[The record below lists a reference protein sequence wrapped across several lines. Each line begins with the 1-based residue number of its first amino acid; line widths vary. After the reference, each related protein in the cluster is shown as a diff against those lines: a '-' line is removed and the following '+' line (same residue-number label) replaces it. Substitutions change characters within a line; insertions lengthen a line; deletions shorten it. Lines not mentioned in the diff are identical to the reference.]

1 MGIFDLGDVAAKWPV
16 CVLTCRTNSDMP
28 YLYTIDFTPEKEFHD
43 IAIRSIFR
51 QLLSTNGFNDISDN
65 LNFVFEFP

>member
-1 MGIFDLGDVAAKWPV
+1 MIYGY
-16 CVLTCRTNSDMP
+16 MP

-51 QLLSTNGFNDISDN
+51 QLLSISDHK
-65 LNFVFEFP
+65 LRPWP